1 MRELGPASR
10 NPYEDA
16 ELFAALERL
25 RRIDELDRKSENEL
39 GELLMSV
46 TKYAI
51 TCYLSAGHR
60 LYDAPDDLES
70 DALMYVIEVSRRAE
84 TENAKRFVSCLVKSA
99 QNRIR
104 SVMRDTRHHNKI
116 ISNSC
121 DNVVEMICGIN
132 GDQEVTIY
140 EQIKLRTKEPEDG
153 KKNIRRTR
161 GRVQRGIVPDD
172 DGDRGDSDGND
183 GRYSTDGDGDRDW
196 GTDYTQYE

>member
-1 MRELGPASR
+1 MRELEPASR

-84 TENAKRFVSCLVKSA
+84 TENAKSFVACLIKSA

-104 SVMRDTRHHNKI
+104 SVMRDTRNHNKI

-121 DNVVEMICGIN
+121 DNVVEMVCGIH

-153 KKNIRRTR
+153 KKDIRRTR
-161 GRVQRGIVPDD
+161 GRNQRRIVPDD
-172 DGDRGDSDGND
+172 RDRGDSDGND
-183 GRYSTDGDGDRDW
+183 GYSTDGDGDRDADL
-196 GTDYTQYE
+196 GYTQYE

>member
-1 MRELGPASR
+1 MLEATR

-39 GELLMSV
+39 GELLISV
-46 TKYAI
+46 TRYAI
-51 TCYLSAGHR
+51 TCYLRAGHS

-70 DALMYVIEVSRRAE
+70 DALMYVIEVARRAE
-84 TENAKRFVSCLVKSA
+84 TENAKRFVSCLIKSA

-104 SVMRDTRHHNKI
+104 SVMRDTRNHNKV

-121 DNVVEMICGIN
+121 DNVVEMVCDIH

-153 KKNIRRTR
+153 KKNIRRTS
-161 GRVQRGIVPDD
+161 GRPQRGNVPDD
-172 DGDRGDSDGND
+172 DRDRGDSGGDD
-183 GRYSTDGDGDRDW
+183 GRDTADRDRDANL
-196 GTDYTQYE
+196 GYTQYE